1 MNPIFSNMNAANAAN
16 TSMPQGLA
24 ALMQAMK
31 SGGDPVAF
39 ISSLTGVD
47 MKPLLAAKGNDA
59 LPALCRTLCKQK
71 GLNFDEIYAQAQ
83 QMMNQL
89 NK

>member
-1 MNPIFSNMNAANAAN
+1 MNPIFSSMNSAPA
-16 TSMPQGLA
+16 TPQGIM
-24 ALMQAMK
+24 ALLQAMK
-31 SGGDPVAF
+31 SGGDPISF
-39 ISSLTGVD
+39 LSSLTGVD
-47 MKPLLAAKGNDA
+47 MKPLVAAKGADA

-83 QMMNQL
+83 QMMEQL